1 MSKYSIYYTDGSER
15 NADNALKVVLD
26 SGHVNAGGAGQ
37 IDADA
42 FNFSLKKKP
51 AVVIVKTDENGTQ
64 LTVKKL
70 ITFYGEVSLSDLQQA
85 YSGALTGKYDNLP
98 PGGGGEFEAGAE
110 NGFPFGSANGSI
122 FPFGSIPPIV
132 WLIAA
137 GYSAVKLLET
147 QSPVYAAT
155 GIYSYLHYQKNKKS

>member
-1 MSKYSIYYTDGSER
+1 MSKYSIYYTEGSSR
-15 NADNALKVVLD
+15 NADYALQTVLD
-26 SGHVNAGGAGQ
+26 SGHANAGGAGL

-42 FNFSLKKKP
+42 FNFSLKKTP
-51 AVVIVKTDENGTQ
+51 AVVIVKVDENGNQ

-70 ITFYGEVSLSDLQQA
+70 ITFYGDVSLQNLQQA
-85 YSGALTGKYDNLP
+85 YAGALTGKYDNLP

-110 NGFPFGSANGSI
+110 NGFPFGSAAGF
-122 FPFGSIPPIV
+122 FPFGSIPSIV

-137 GYSAVKLLET
+137 AYSAVKLLET

-155 GIYSYLHYQKNKKS
+155 GLYSYLHYRKNKNS